1 MKTNRDDSVK
11 LKLILDLFLL
21 IESLLSG
28 NKEKQAT
35 STGQLVNIIRTLY
48 RTYVHHITHVVPS
61 SLPKLYQI
69 NRFKKSFNKEILK
82 LPIALL
88 VFSKILYC
96 STLWSNISAGN
107 ISELQSIQNFASKR
121 VTNSNKFDHVTPLL
135 RQLNWLPVKQ
145 LLLYKD
151 AVITYKCL
159 SDLAPRYLSDKFI
172 KRFSMHARYTR
183 KGDSLQ
189 IPIDL

>member
-1 MKTNRDDSVK
+1 M
-11 LKLILDLFLL
+11 
-21 IESLLSG
+21 
-28 NKEKQAT
+28 
-35 STGQLVNIIRTLY
+35 
-48 RTYVHHITHVVPS
+48 
-61 SLPKLYQI
+61 
-69 NRFKKSFNKEILK
+69 
-82 LPIALL
+82 
-88 VFSKILYC
+88 
-96 STLWSNISAGN
+96 WSNISAGN

-183 KGDSLQ
+183 KRDSLQ